1 MLLNLIYMERYIGF
15 KPIVHE
21 EDRLLILG
29 SMPSVMSIEQNMY
42 YANPTNRFWK
52 MLGYLFDMEYESKEQ
67 KLNILET
74 NHIALWDIC
83 HSCKRHKSSDAS
95 IQEVVA
101 NDIPGLL
108 AENPT
113 IKKVICNGKT
123 SYATLKKFYP
133 HIECVVCPSTS
144 SANARYTLEDLVREY
159 KGVLK

>member
-74 NHIALWDIC
+74 NHIDSGISVIRVSDIKVRMLR
-83 HSCKRHKSSDAS
+83 SRKSLPMIFQD
-95 IQEVVA
+95 
-101 NDIPGLL
+101 
-108 AENPT
+108 
-113 IKKVICNGKT
+113 
-123 SYATLKKFYP
+123 Y
-133 HIECVVCPSTS
+133 
-144 SANARYTLEDLVREY
+144 
-159 KGVLK
+159 